1 MKGNKITGIVM
12 IFLSLVIAFVAG
24 KEFFKNKRVRTYC

>member
-12 IFLSLVIAFVAG
+12 IFLALVIAFVAG
-24 KEFFKNKRVRTYC
+24 KEFLKMI